1 MHSSISNSDTAA
13 RHARPDRFTVL
24 LLGTVLV
31 LLGLI
36 EAVSVLR
43 FDRTS
48 RVQQRE
54 VAQRKILLEVKD
66 PAIGEDPH
74 LAVLGNSLMLNGVD
88 LPLLAEKLGSKVT
101 PVPYFVLATNYYDWY
116 FGLKRMF
123 AEGMRPRYVLLGL
136 SPNQLAASDIRGDY
150 SARYLFQQSDLIDVI
165 RQTHMDATTASGFLL
180 SHYSEFYSTRDIT
193 RGFIMNRVFPS
204 VGELLHNQAGSVRD
218 PEIAEPVLYPLAAK
232 RLAEL
237 DRLCR
242 ENGAHFMLVVP
253 PTYQKGAETIAQAGK
268 SEQITVLVPVATNVF
283 DSTYYQSDGFHLNDV
298 GARVFTSRLADGLQD
313 KMTN

>member
-1 MHSSISNSDTAA
+1 MHSSISNSDTA

-31 LLGLI
+31 VLGLL

-54 VAQRKILLEVKD
+54 VAQRKILLEIKD

-74 LAVLGNSLMLNGVD
+74 IAVLGNSLMLNGVD
-88 LPLLAEKLGSKVT
+88 LPLLSEKLAPKVT
-101 PVPYFVLATNYYDWY
+101 PIPYFVLATNYYDWY

-136 SPNQLAASDIRGDY
+136 SPNQLAAPDIRGDY
-150 SARYLFQQSDLIDVI
+150 SARYLFQPSDLMDVV
-165 RQTHMDATTASGFLL
+165 RRTHMDATTASGFLL

-218 PEIAEPVLYPLAAK
+218 PEITGPVLYPLAAK

-237 DRLCR
+237 DQLCR

-253 PTYQKGAETIAQAGK
+253 PTYQKGAETIVRAGI
-268 SEQITVLVPVATNVF
+268 SQQVTVLVPVATDVF
-283 DSTYYQSDGFHLNDV
+283 DATYYQSDGFHLNEE
-298 GARVFTSRLADGLQD
+298 GARVFTTRLADGLQE
-313 KMTN
+313 KMK